1 MESILQGVKL
11 YELRKIRCKP
21 EVSGIIFYVTA
32 PTKRVIGE
40 ALIGD
45 ILEGRV
51 EDVWHQVKEHVGISY
66 DFYEKYYKG
75 KNKAIA
81 YRLKDVKRYDI
92 PRALEHYGLSCPP
105 QSFVYVD
112 D

>member
-1 MESILQGVKL
+1 MESIFQGVKL
-11 YELRKIRCKP
+11 YELRKTRCKN

-32 PTKRVIGE
+32 PTKCVIGE

-45 ILEGRV
+45 VLEGRI
-51 EDVWHQVKEHVGISY
+51 EDVWHQVKGHAGISY
-66 DFYEKYYKG
+66 EFYKQYYKG
-75 KNKAIA
+75 KKKAIA
-81 YRLKDVKRYDI
+81 YLLKDVKRYDI